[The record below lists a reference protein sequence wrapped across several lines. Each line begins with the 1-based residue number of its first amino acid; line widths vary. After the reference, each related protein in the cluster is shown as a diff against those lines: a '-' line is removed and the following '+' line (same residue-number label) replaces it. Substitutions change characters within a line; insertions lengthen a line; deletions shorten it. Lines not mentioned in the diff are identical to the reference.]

1 MLEQSE
7 SAYWIDPFPYHFN
20 YGHRSGE
27 VNERGFVCRTMWESN
42 DWTLSERYHRWGL
55 SLIFFTFLFTFGLKE
70 VPHWRVLRASILKLL
85 RESSLVSNSLK
96 FKESLSDIISVT
108 LWVIETKDKRKQSEI
123 RSLGGS
129 YQMRVTLSN
138 DLWEFWKFNFEFS
151 VDEFHER
158 LMTIRR
164 DGLPIANWFGWVIR
178 RK

>member
-1 MLEQSE
+1 MATDLEKSTKGVLFAEQCGSPMTGHCPSDIIVGDFRSFFSLFYSLSVWKRCHTEE
-7 SAYWIDPFPYHFN
+7 S
-20 YGHRSGE
+20 SGLL
-27 VNERGFVCRTMWESN
+27 VSSN
-42 DWTLSERYHRWGL
+42 
-55 SLIFFTFLFTFGLKE
+55 
-70 VPHWRVLRASILKLL
+70 L
-85 RESSLVSNSLK
+85 REPSLVSNSLK